1 MFFLKSTI
9 TIVREKCKTLILK
22 LSSPKRTFPFFG
34 ELIKPEEDIDRI
46 IDELGDDLTRH
57 VIESV
62 NSIRDEVKRVRPS
75 EDDPAYQDKIEIYKN
90 LLDYVTNLI
99 KELTNVFNESL
110 TNYRLRIEQLWNDFQ
125 STSDWE
131 LINHFIQQFEN
142 ESELLF
148 DDAIQK
154 YLNPHLCSIESKL
167 NCMKK

>member
-1 MFFLKSTI
+1 LT
-9 TIVREKCKTLILK
+9 
-22 LSSPKRTFPFFG
+22 SPNRAFPIFG
-34 ELIKPEEDIDRI
+34 GLIKPEEDIDRI

-62 NSIRDEVKRVRPS
+62 NGIRDEVKKARPS
-75 EDDPAYQDKIEIYKN
+75 EDDPAYQDKTEIYKN
-90 LLDYVTNLI
+90 LLEYVTNLI

-110 TNYRLRIEQLWNDFQ
+110 TNYRLRVEQLWDDLR
-125 STSDWE
+125 STSDGE

-154 YLNPHLCSIESKL
+154 YLNPHLTYIELKL

>member
-1 MFFLKSTI
+1 MKGTI

-22 LSSPKRTFPFFG
+22 LSSRERTFPIFG
-34 ELIKPEEDIDRI
+34 EFIKPEENINQI

-62 NSIRDEVKRVRPS
+62 NSIRDEVKKARPS
-75 EDDPAYQDKIEIYKN
+75 EDDPNYQEKIQVYKA
-90 LLDYVTNLI
+90 LLEYVTNLI

-110 TNYRLRIEQLWNDFQ
+110 TNYRRRVEKLWDDLQ

-131 LINHFIQQFEN
+131 QINQFIKQFEN
-142 ESELLF
+142 ESEFLF

-154 YLNPHLCSIESKL
+154 YINPHLCSIESKL

>member
-1 MFFLKSTI
+1 M
-9 TIVREKCKTLILK
+9 
-22 LSSPKRTFPFFG
+22 SSPKRTFPIFG

-46 IDELGDDLTRH
+46 IHELGDNLTCH

-62 NSIRDEVKRVRPS
+62 NGIRDEVKKARPS
-75 EDDPAYQDKIEIYKN
+75 EDDPAYQVKMEIYKN
-90 LLDYVTNLI
+90 LLECVTNLI
-99 KELTNVFNESL
+99 KELTNVFSESL
-110 TNYRLRIEQLWNDFQ
+110 TKYRLRVEQLWNDLQ
-125 STSDWE
+125 STSDWA
-131 LINHFIQQFEN
+131 LINYFIQRFEN